1 MMSRVQTPLFTRN
14 PYLLGFSDM
23 TWGWMYVLHGL
34 SGIALVGLIMAHIYF
49 AVRPEKLFITK
60 SMIFGWM
67 SREKYLEHYD
77 PQRWVIDKRSAR
89 ARGAGSDRSPGFPP
103 RWARISAPAAT
114 PSKSATS
121 SCWRMPARDWVAT
134 KAATRA
140 AQVRDYL
147 ERAADAI
154 LGLADA
160 YAAIVKR
167 ESSNRAGHY
176 SAFLGVLQRDAQD
189 SLAAIQL
196 VLAQNTISSQLI
208 DNLNASIHLR
218 ALLTDLF
225 LIDEILK
232 PQPTREKPATAE

>member
-1 MMSRVQTPLFTRN
+1 MGEDINARCDAIEKCYEFMLAYAGQG
-14 PYLLGFSDM
+14 LG
-23 TWGWMYVLHGL
+23 GN
-34 SGIALVGLIMAHIYF
+34 
-49 AVRPEKLFITK
+49 E
-60 SMIFGWM
+60 
-67 SREKYLEHYD
+67 
-77 PQRWVIDKRSAR
+77 
-89 ARGAGSDRSPGFPP
+89 GSN
-103 RWARISAPAAT
+103 
-114 PSKSATS
+114 S
-121 SCWRMPARDWVAT
+121 S
-134 KAATRA
+134 

-218 ALLTDLF
+218 ALLTDIF